1 MRVIFSVFVIFG
13 MLTGSAVAE
22 TIKIGHMPV
31 INQSDIVSEEMGF
44 YKKYGLDV
52 ELKLFQTGPAAL
64 QGLLSGDLEVVEAGG
79 VPMLNLAAQN
89 LPLYF
94 LVSGEWHGEVRTR
107 ETVTEDEVFG
117 EFVSIGATLADAD
130 PHDRMIGIH
139 PMTAAGTVREFAAEE
154 WMSFADYQQNYAN
167 LHARALLSRRMKG
180 VACSSRSI
188 SAYIC

>member
-1 MRVIFSVFVIFG
+1 MRIIFGILVIFG

-31 INQSDIVSEEMGF
+31 INQSDIVSEELGM

-94 LVSGEWHGEVRTR
+94 LVSGGINSPKNPVGEKN
-107 ETVTEDEVFG
+107 DY
-117 EFVSIGATLADAD
+117 DAARYAGVLELVKEKAGWGKEEPGGRDHD
-130 PHDRMIGIH
+130 PSG
-139 PMTAAGTVREFAAEE
+139 
-154 WMSFADYQQNYAN
+154 
-167 LHARALLSRRMKG
+167 
-180 VACSSRSI
+180 
-188 SAYIC
+188 